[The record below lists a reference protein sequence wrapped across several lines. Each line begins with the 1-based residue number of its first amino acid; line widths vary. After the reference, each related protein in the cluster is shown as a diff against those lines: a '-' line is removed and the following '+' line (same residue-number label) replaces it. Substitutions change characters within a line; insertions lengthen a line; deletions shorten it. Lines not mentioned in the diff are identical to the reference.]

1 MNYSDAIFFGT
12 ISILAIN
19 IFISRTRGWEK
30 KPWLFLMIQ
39 GLNLV
44 IGSLL
49 IWFGIPE
56 FNQKGMEIVNWILG
70 LIFFYHVIQ
79 NNRSLQ
85 NQKREE
91 RA

>member
-1 MNYSDAIFFGT
+1 MTYSDTIFFGT

-19 IFISRTRGWEK
+19 IFVSRMHGWEK
-30 KPWLFLMIQ
+30 KMWLFLAVQ
-39 GLNLV
+39 CLNLV

-56 FNQKGMEIVNWILG
+56 FNQNGMEIVNWILG

-85 NQKREE
+85 NLKRQD
-91 RA
+91 R